1 MSFIPVFVGGG
12 SDVSAGSV
20 KFALDVNETVEV
32 GHVLASFSGGT
43 YGILRKASSATN
55 QVIGMS
61 ANGADPGDVVEV
73 IQHGTAIVKMD
84 SAPATTDNGKAV
96 YLSTTNGIA
105 SLIAPSTS
113 GHNVILLGYL
123 INSDGVN
130 TTPQIIVSIK
140 HIVRLG

>member
-20 KFALDVNETVEV
+20 KFALDVNETV
-32 GHVLASFSGGT
+32 
-43 YGILRKASSATN
+43 
-55 QVIGMS
+55 
-61 ANGADPGDVVEV
+61 GADPGDVVEV

>member
-1 MSFIPVFVGGG
+1 MSFIPVLVGGG
-12 SDVSAGSV
+12 SDVSAGRVEFS
-20 KFALDVNETVEV
+20 LDVNETVEV

-61 ANGADPGDVVEV
+61 ADGGDPGDTVGVV
-73 IQHGTAIVKMD
+73 QHGTTIVKMD
-84 SAPATTDNGKAV
+84 SAPATTDNGKSV

-105 SLIAPSTS
+105 SLTAPSTS

-123 INSDGVN
+123 IDADGVT
-130 TTPQIIVSIK
+130 TTPQIIVSIN